1 MAAAKDYQSYLKNKC
16 IVGYGIVNGIVNALI
31 FMGMHAGDADIT
43 FAAGKVVEEIA
54 LTGRPAWSH
63 FDLVRGAAD
72 QDGFQ
77 QGRLPGQFRR
87 LWLAGQAAQKVD
99 SPVDRRWASL
109 PL

>member
-54 LTGRPAWSH
+54 LTGALLGLILTWCVVPLTKMD
-63 FDLVRGAAD
+63 FNKGVY
-72 QDGFQ
+72 
-77 QGRLPGQFRR
+77 PGNSEGYG
-87 LWLAGQAAQKVD
+87 WLASCPK
-99 SPVDRRWASL
+99 SRFPCRSSLASL

>member
-54 LTGRPAWSH
+54 LTGALLGLINSLMVGWPSCPKSRFPCRSS
-63 FDLVRGAAD
+63 L
-72 QDGFQ
+72 
-77 QGRLPGQFRR
+77 
-87 LWLAGQAAQKVD
+87 
-99 SPVDRRWASL
+99 ASL